1 MDFKELKERL
11 NKLDAACIF
20 DSNKNLRVMD
30 PGIHPIN
37 QGIRM
42 IGIAHTVH
50 CKGDFLTV
58 MKALYDAKQD
68 EVLVIDGKGDRIALA
83 GELFAAEAQRKN
95 LAGIVIDGGCRD
107 VKQIRNTNFPVF
119 ARYITPKPG
128 TSSKIFDTQ
137 IKINCCGVSVSPGDI
152 LFGDDDGIIVMSEKE
167 STEILEIAE
176 SIQQTEDEVKKR
188 MKDGASLID
197 LMNFSEHYEKISE
210 NQESKLIFTV

>member
-1 MDFKELKERL
+1 MNFKELKERL

-30 PGIHPIN
+30 SGIQPVN
-37 QGIRM
+37 QGIKM
-42 IGIAHTVH
+42 IGIARTIH

-58 MKALYDAKQD
+58 MKALCDAKED
-68 EVLVIDGKGDRIALA
+68 EVLVVDGEGDRIALA
-83 GELFAAEAQRKN
+83 GELFTGEAQRKK

-107 VKQIRNTNFPVF
+107 VKQIRKTNFPVF

-137 IKINCCGVSVSPGDI
+137 IKINCGGVSVSPGDI
-152 LFGDDDGIIVMSEKE
+152 LFGDDDGIIVMSGEE

-176 SIQQTEDEVKKR
+176 GIQQKEEKVAMR
-188 MKDGASLID
+188 LKDGESLINM
-197 LMNFSEHYEKISE
+197 LNFSEHYEKISE

>member
-1 MDFKELKERL
+1 MDFKKIKERL

-30 PGIHPIN
+30 PGLHPVN

-58 MKALYDAKQD
+58 MKALYDAKED
-68 EVLVIDGKGDRIALA
+68 EVLVIDGEGDRIALA
-83 GELFAAEAQRKN
+83 GELFTAEAQRKK

-107 VKQIRNTNFPVF
+107 VKQIRKTNFPVF
-119 ARYITPKPG
+119 ARYITPKVG
-128 TSSKIFDTQ
+128 TSSKIFNTQ
-137 IKINCCGVSVSPGDI
+137 IKINCGGVSVSPGDI
-152 LFGDDDGIIVMSEKE
+152 LFGDDDGIIVMSGKE
-167 STEILEIAE
+167 CAEILEISE
-176 SIQQTEDEVKKR
+176 GIQEKEEKVTMR
-188 MKDGASLID
+188 LKDGESLID
-197 LMNFSEHYEKISE
+197 LLNFSEHYAKISE

>member
-11 NKLDAACIF
+11 NKLDAACVF
-20 DSNKNLRVMD
+20 DSNKSLRVMD

-37 QGIRM
+37 EGTRM

-58 MKALYDAKQD
+58 MKALCDAKED
-68 EVLVIDGKGDRIALA
+68 EVLVIDGEGDRIALA
-83 GELFAAEAQRKN
+83 GELFTAEAQRKK

-107 VKQIRNTNFPVF
+107 VKQIRKTNFPVF

-137 IKINCCGVSVSPGDI
+137 IKINCCGVSVAPGDI

-176 SIQQTEDEVKKR
+176 DIQQREEKVAMR
-188 MKDGASLID
+188 LKDGESLID
-197 LMNFSEHYEKISE
+197 LMNFSEHYEKI
-210 NQESKLIFTV
+210 NKDQESKLIFTV